1 LITFIIEGD
10 GFLYQ
15 MCRAIVGTL
24 VKVGKKAIEP
34 SAIKQILK
42 DEDRRSAGAN
52 APACGLVL
60 WKVFFAKN
68 RQPNRPEDDE

>member
-1 LITFIIEGD
+1 
-10 GFLYQ
+10 
-15 MCRAIVGTL
+15 L
-24 VKVGKKAIEP
+24 VKVGNKALEP

-42 DEDRRSAGAN
+42 DDDRRSAGAN